1 MIRYCSTFTAPNTNI
16 TNMIKHY
23 VQLSD
28 SVICKLPTM
37 KLNVNGKTLKFVV
50 DTGATYSVIRKHDLP
65 HTDMSSRSLHSMG
78 ASGVSTRETF
88 SLPLNCRLGD
98 HGFKH
103 SFLMSSS
110 CPLNLM
116 GRDLI
121 LGLGVNLVSTPEGL
135 ELRRPDA
142 QSITML
148 AKPVTQDT
156 LWIYVWSINEQ
167 SAQQML
173 LSAKEKLI
181 PTAHMQQVDAVH
193 CTARVTE
200 HRDNAYE
207 EQFYAQAS
215 VDLMTAK
222 MYWNST
228 RCPVSVSLCKPEC
241 DLFDVLSSVPHV
253 SLARSHKDEWKHIGQ
268 WTRLCEEATDW
279 EQTLDP
285 KVLFSPS
292 LQVYSTDWYTAVPAT
307 PTVLMIQESTIQTLV
322 SQPTPHE
329 PELFTVPDCV
339 WAAHKYDVGLIRN
352 CEPLVVTPKSTH
364 RPRRAQY
371 PLRKEAIEGIQP
383 VFDSLLAA
391 GVIVPCPNSPIL
403 PVKKYRPPPEPEEWR
418 SLQCLLQRSSSPRL
432 PILVCLSVPGKGLH
446 IHSNA
451 TRLLTP
457 CVQDTVTLLTHLVK
471 EGHKVSRTKMQYAQ
485 QIVTFLGHKISR
497 DQRTLH
503 TLPQPDHLS
512 M

>member
-285 KVLFSPS
+285 KDGS
-292 LQVYSTDWYTAVPAT
+292 A
-307 PTVLMIQESTIQTLV
+307 
-322 SQPTPHE
+322 
-329 PELFTVPDCV
+329 
-339 WAAHKYDVGLIRN
+339 
-352 CEPLVVTPKSTH
+352 
-364 RPRRAQY
+364 
-371 PLRKEAIEGIQP
+371 
-383 VFDSLLAA
+383 
-391 GVIVPCPNSPIL
+391 
-403 PVKKYRPPPEPEEWR
+403 
-418 SLQCLLQRSSSPRL
+418 LLQYVDDLLLCAP
-432 PILVCLSVPGKGLH
+432 
-446 IHSNA
+446 
-451 TRLLTP
+451 TRTP